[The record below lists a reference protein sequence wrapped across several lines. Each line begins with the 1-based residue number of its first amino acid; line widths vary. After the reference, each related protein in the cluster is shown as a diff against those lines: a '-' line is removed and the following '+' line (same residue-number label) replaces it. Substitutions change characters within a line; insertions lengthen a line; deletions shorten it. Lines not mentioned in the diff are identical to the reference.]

1 MFLSGLTSFSKHS
14 LFCIMVSRRQT
25 MKEIVL
31 ENNPTDR
38 KIYADGE
45 IDLRLVP
52 KDILEAFAEALEE
65 EIVSLMKEEV

>member
-1 MFLSGLTSFSKHS
+1 
-14 LFCIMVSRRQT
+14 

>member
-1 MFLSGLTSFSKHS
+1 
-14 LFCIMVSRRQT
+14 MVSRRQA

-52 KDILEAFAEALEE
+52 KNILEAFAEALEE
-65 EIVSLMKEEV
+65 EIVRLMKEEV

>member
-1 MFLSGLTSFSKHS
+1 
-14 LFCIMVSRRQT
+14 

-52 KDILEAFAEALEE
+52 KNILEAFAEALEE
-65 EIVSLMKEEV
+65 EIVRLMKEEV